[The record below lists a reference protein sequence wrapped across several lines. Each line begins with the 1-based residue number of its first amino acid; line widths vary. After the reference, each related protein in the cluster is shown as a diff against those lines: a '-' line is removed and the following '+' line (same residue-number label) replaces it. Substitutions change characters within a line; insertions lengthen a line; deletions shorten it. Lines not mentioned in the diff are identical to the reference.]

1 MCSPAA
7 PRRSQPPSVRV
18 AGELWELPGLELRA
32 VSPEVR
38 DARQCPAASQ
48 PQGQTCSTDDRFTV
62 FLFSLCYHHRPASGN
77 RSFTGPFVRSAILH
91 LLYVLR
97 VSRPQPE
104 GEMCQACMKSV
115 VHANPLWKLMAVA
128 THMLVK
134 NSPVLNSNHAAECLV
149 PADLSWF
156 KS

>member
-1 MCSPAA
+1 MQPCGASLLTASISQSSGGVVGAA
-7 PRRSQPPSVRV
+7 RPGAACCLPRGERRSSVSSSVPTTRSDV
-18 AGELWELPGLELRA
+18 LHR
-32 VSPEVR
+32 
-38 DARQCPAASQ
+38 RQVH
-48 PQGQTCSTDDRFTV
+48 V

-77 RSFTGPFVRSAILH
+77 RSFTGPFVRSAIFH

-134 NSPVLNSNHAAECLV
+134 TVQC
-149 PADLSWF
+149 
-156 KS
+156 